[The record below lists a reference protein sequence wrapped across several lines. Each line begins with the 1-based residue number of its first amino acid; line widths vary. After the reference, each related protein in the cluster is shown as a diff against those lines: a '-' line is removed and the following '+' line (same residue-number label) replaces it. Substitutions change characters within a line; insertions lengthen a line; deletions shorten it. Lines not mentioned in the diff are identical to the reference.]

1 MTEPT
6 DAFPD
11 ALPTGTRLGDFVTTG
26 VIGAGGFGTVYLAR
40 EESLDRIVA
49 IKEYLPSAIAARGA
63 TQAVL
68 PRSQSQRDGF
78 VAGLHSFM
86 REARLQ
92 AQFSHPALL
101 EVYRVWE
108 QNGTAYMAM
117 RYYPGTSLREM
128 RKLPEAAGGYDEVQ
142 IQAYLLP
149 VCDAVRELHQQNILH
164 RDVSPDNILIMP
176 NGAPV
181 LLDFGAARSVVAGA
195 TQSLT
200 TVLKPGYAP
209 IEQYADDGS
218 LEQGPWTD
226 VYGLGAVMYFLAM
239 GTPPPQAVNRM
250 VFDSLKSFDETTRG
264 RYSEGFIAAVKQA
277 LAVRPENRLR
287 SVDAL
292 CDALGWSLRAPI
304 PPLQTYFAPV
314 ADPVVT
320 AEPAPPA
327 AITARPAT
335 VAQTSSS
342 VADGAIAKPLAVEP
356 APEAVTATTRMDRPR
371 RPYWVIVIVL
381 LAAAAAV
388 IALLTRKSDSDSNA
402 GQGAPVTIPATT
414 GSPASLPVKGSA
426 SPTSEPA
433 AQGGITEDPAAER
446 QRHQGRKRRLRHA
459 TLQLQIADKERRHED
474 QRQRHHDPAQP
485 AHDAHQRHD
494 AVDIVRHDRTAQH
507 GDLGTGADEERPDQE
522 RHQRGEGPD
531 LTREIEDEA
540 ADEQQQRQIEQGAV
554 RFDPDAESEARDEI
568 GEQVAAADD
577 GDRQAPALPQP
588 RPDPAPIAYRPPHI
602 RNQLPK

>member
-128 RKLPEAAGGYDEVQ
+128 RKLPEAAAGYDEAQ

-264 RYSEGFIAAVKQA
+264 RYSETFVAAVKQA

-371 RPYWVIVIVL
+371 RPYWVIVVVL
-381 LAAAAAV
+381 LAASAAA
-388 IALLTRKSDSDSNA
+388 IALLTRKPGSDSNV
-402 GQGAPVTIPATT
+402 GQGAPVIAPTTTASPAATT
-414 GSPASLPVKGSA
+414 PKASAL
-426 SPTSEPA
+426 PTSEPTT
-433 AQGGITEDPAAER
+433 QGGITKPSSSPSAVVPGPASKTAEPPAPTASPVPAAASESISKPTASTSVAEPL
-446 QRHQGRKRRLRHA
+446 RKGSA
-459 TLQLQIADKERRHED
+459 ESK
-474 QRQRHHDPAQP
+474 PAP
-485 AHDAHQRHD
+485 GARPP
-494 AVDIVRHDRTAQH
+494 VV
-507 GDLGTGADEERPDQE
+507 TGVE
-522 RHQRGEGPD
+522 GEGP
-531 LTREIEDEA
+531 A
-540 ADEQQQRQIEQGAV
+540 ASPSPSR
-554 RFDPDAESEARDEI
+554 PARDADCDRLLTKLSL
-568 GEQVAAADD
+568 GTVALTEAEHA
-577 GDRQAPALPQP
+577 RLRAC
-588 RPDPAPIAYRPPHI
+588 R
-602 RNQLPK
+602 

>member
-40 EESLDRIVA
+40 EESLDRVVA

-68 PRSQSQRDGF
+68 PRSQTHREGF
-78 VAGLHSFM
+78 AAGLHSFM

-117 RYYPGTSLREM
+117 RYYPGTSLRELSK
-128 RKLPEAAGGYDEVQ
+128 RPEAATGYDEAQ
-142 IQAYLLP
+142 ILAYLIP
-149 VCDAVRELHQQNILH
+149 VCDAVRELHLQNILH

-181 LLDFGAARSVVAGA
+181 LLDFGAARTVVAGA

-239 GTPPPQAVNRM
+239 GSPPPQAVNRM
-250 VFDSLKSFDETTRG
+250 VFDSLNSFDEVTRG
-264 RYSEGFIAAVKQA
+264 RYSTAFVGAVKRA
-277 LAVRPENRLR
+277 LAVRPENRFR

-292 CDALGWSLRAPI
+292 CDALGWSLRGPI
-304 PPLQTYFAPV
+304 APLQTFFAPAAGSTTAIAAKTTAAEPAAVTAPTPVVAPADVVPAMTTTVAPTPTPETATDSPAPV
-314 ADPVVT
+314 AAT
-320 AEPAPPA
+320 AKSRRPTRAVAIVLLLVAAGAVALFALRSRDDGNGIRRDAGASNAAPAPTTLPPPTAPSLPTSPTPQEPPA
-327 AITARPAT
+327 AAPAPAESATPPVVPSAAPTVAARKGSDERKPKPPLAAPAASAADRSAAATAAAPSRPARDADCDRLLTKLSLGT
-335 VAQTSSS
+335 VA
-342 VADGAIAKPLAVEP
+342 
-356 APEAVTATTRMDRPR
+356 
-371 RPYWVIVIVL
+371 
-381 LAAAAAV
+381 
-388 IALLTRKSDSDSNA
+388 LT
-402 GQGAPVTIPATT
+402 
-414 GSPASLPVKGSA
+414 
-426 SPTSEPA
+426 E
-433 AQGGITEDPAAER
+433 AER
-446 QRHQGRKRRLRHA
+446 SRLRSC
-459 TLQLQIADKERRHED
+459 R
-474 QRQRHHDPAQP
+474 
-485 AHDAHQRHD
+485 
-494 AVDIVRHDRTAQH
+494 
-507 GDLGTGADEERPDQE
+507 
-522 RHQRGEGPD
+522 
-531 LTREIEDEA
+531 
-540 ADEQQQRQIEQGAV
+540 
-554 RFDPDAESEARDEI
+554 
-568 GEQVAAADD
+568 
-577 GDRQAPALPQP
+577 
-588 RPDPAPIAYRPPHI
+588 
-602 RNQLPK
+602 

>member
-117 RYYPGTSLREM
+117 RYYPGTSFREM
-128 RKLPEAAGGYDEVQ
+128 RKLPEAAAGYDEAQ

-226 VYGLGAVMYFLAM
+226 VYGLGALMYFLAM

-292 CDALGWSLRAPI
+292 CDALGWSLRVPV
-304 PPLQTYFAPV
+304 PPLQTYFAPA
-314 ADPVVT
+314 ADKAVIVT
-320 AEPAPPA
+320 ESAPLSPA
-327 AITARPAT
+327 AAAPAT
-335 VAQTSSS
+335 VA
-342 VADGAIAKPLAVEP
+342 KPLQPQPVSDGEVVAPPALEP
-356 APEAVTATTRMDRPR
+356 ASTVSTAMMGEGRSASR
-371 RPYWVIVIVL
+371 YWMLAIVL
-381 LAAAAAV
+381 LAVVAGAFALFALKSGGDDKAVRGESVTAPAGPASAGTPQATGGNTQSSGAAPPPASSAVASPGADSEGAAATGRASAASAIPAAAPESTARPTAPAPV
-388 IALLTRKSDSDSNA
+388 AQSRKGNVDTKPAAPANRPAAASTERDNPAAALPPLRPARDADCDRLLTKL
-402 GQGAPVTIPATT
+402 
-414 GSPASLPVKGSA
+414 SLGTVA
-426 SPTSEPA
+426 L
-433 AQGGITEDPAAER
+433 TEGEHA
-446 QRHQGRKRRLRHA
+446 RLRA
-459 TLQLQIADKERRHED
+459 CR
-474 QRQRHHDPAQP
+474 
-485 AHDAHQRHD
+485 
-494 AVDIVRHDRTAQH
+494 
-507 GDLGTGADEERPDQE
+507 
-522 RHQRGEGPD
+522 
-531 LTREIEDEA
+531 
-540 ADEQQQRQIEQGAV
+540 
-554 RFDPDAESEARDEI
+554 
-568 GEQVAAADD
+568 
-577 GDRQAPALPQP
+577 
-588 RPDPAPIAYRPPHI
+588 
-602 RNQLPK
+602 